1 MAPAAPAPSPR
12 SIDAWG
18 LGMVGGGVIVGI
30 ALGLGSSGIL
40 GDTLAGGLRVMLG
53 PVAWVVP
60 ALLVI
65 GGIRLILG
73 KTHVA
78 HPRLAW
84 GLGILLVGV
93 TGLMAR
99 PIQGDYFDP
108 EATTTTGGYV
118 GAIGGWMFSTLFGQG
133 GTVALVTLCLI
144 GLLLVVDL
152 PVRDLLTRKGQDAD
166 EESEDAEP
174 IETPRRRRTAE
185 LPIETTA
192 RPRRPIPE
200 AMDEEEEAPRPSR
213 ARRPVPAPQDAEAL
227 PKLADEAPMPK
238 EGYVL
243 PSMGLLTEPSAKAK
257 RDPKEVQ
264 RNIEVL
270 ESTLEQFGVDAQVM
284 EVATGPTVTRY
295 ELGVGPGI
303 RVNRVTNL
311 SDNLA
316 MSLAAPSIRVEA
328 PIPGKNAIGIEV
340 PNKNRQPVTLREMCE
355 SLEFHDQEKKLL
367 VALGKDV
374 AGAPLYADLT
384 RMPHMLVGGATNS
397 GKSIGLATLIMS
409 LILRNTPKDCR
420 LVLIDPKQ
428 VELSLF
434 DGLPHLMCPVVT
446 DVKEAAGVLR
456 ALVREMER
464 RYLQFKEA
472 GVRNIDGWNEKAPTY
487 QDRLPYIVLVI
498 DELADLMMQVANEVE
513 ASICRLGQL
522 ARATGIH
529 MVIATQRP
537 SVDVITGLIKA
548 NIPSRIAFAVSS
560 AIDSRTILDSSGAE
574 DLIGRGDMLFRPIG
588 AHKPMRIQ
596 GCYVSE
602 SEISAVCRHWR
613 EQEGPRYV
621 LEPIAVAEG
630 GSERG
635 GEAGGGGGMDDD
647 PLWAE
652 AVTWVVERNAAS
664 TSMLQRKFRVGFQ
677 RASRLLDAMEERG
690 IVGPKDGSRPREILV
705 DEVQVQAMLG
715 NDEYMTPMPDDAMFR
730 DDEEDLT

>member
-213 ARRPVPAPQDAEAL
+213 ARRPVPAPQDADAL
-227 PKLADEAPMPK
+227 PKLADEA
-238 EGYVL
+238 
-243 PSMGLLTEPSAKAK
+243 
-257 RDPKEVQ
+257 
-264 RNIEVL
+264 
-270 ESTLEQFGVDAQVM
+270 
-284 EVATGPTVTRY
+284 
-295 ELGVGPGI
+295 
-303 RVNRVTNL
+303 
-311 SDNLA
+311 
-316 MSLAAPSIRVEA
+316 
-328 PIPGKNAIGIEV
+328 
-340 PNKNRQPVTLREMCE
+340 
-355 SLEFHDQEKKLL
+355 
-367 VALGKDV
+367 
-374 AGAPLYADLT
+374 
-384 RMPHMLVGGATNS
+384 
-397 GKSIGLATLIMS
+397 
-409 LILRNTPKDCR
+409 
-420 LVLIDPKQ
+420 
-428 VELSLF
+428 
-434 DGLPHLMCPVVT
+434 
-446 DVKEAAGVLR
+446 
-456 ALVREMER
+456 
-464 RYLQFKEA
+464 
-472 GVRNIDGWNEKAPTY
+472 
-487 QDRLPYIVLVI
+487 
-498 DELADLMMQVANEVE
+498 
-513 ASICRLGQL
+513 
-522 ARATGIH
+522 
-529 MVIATQRP
+529 
-537 SVDVITGLIKA
+537 
-548 NIPSRIAFAVSS
+548 
-560 AIDSRTILDSSGAE
+560 
-574 DLIGRGDMLFRPIG
+574 
-588 AHKPMRIQ
+588 
-596 GCYVSE
+596 
-602 SEISAVCRHWR
+602 
-613 EQEGPRYV
+613 
-621 LEPIAVAEG
+621 
-630 GSERG
+630 
-635 GEAGGGGGMDDD
+635 
-647 PLWAE
+647 
-652 AVTWVVERNAAS
+652 
-664 TSMLQRKFRVGFQ
+664 
-677 RASRLLDAMEERG
+677 
-690 IVGPKDGSRPREILV
+690 
-705 DEVQVQAMLG
+705 
-715 NDEYMTPMPDDAMFR
+715 
-730 DDEEDLT
+730 